1 MLMTSAE
8 AAKYL
13 RKLNEELASLR
24 SREEQSRQF
33 TVSLGEK
40 EEDLRPAYDYEAV
53 QNAMLALEEK
63 IRRVKH
69 AVNCFNCTTEVPGFG
84 MTVDQMLIYLPQLNM
99 RKLKLAAMKDVLP
112 RTRVARYNSNLVEYT
127 LINYDPEQVAA
138 DHEAAADELGRA
150 QNALDVVN
158 TTLRFEVEE

>member
-53 QNAMLALEEK
+53 QNALLALEEK

-127 LINYDPEQVAA
+127 LINYDPELVAA

>member
-40 EEDLRPAYDYEAV
+40 EEELRPAYDYEAARD
-53 QNAMLALEEK
+53 AMLALEEK

>member
-13 RKLNEELASLR
+13 RKLNEELESLR
-24 SREEQSRQF
+24 NREEQSRQF

>member
-13 RKLNEELASLR
+13 RKLNEELESLR
-24 SREEQSRQF
+24 NREEQSRQF

-40 EEDLRPAYDYEAV
+40 EEDLRPAYDYEAARD
-53 QNAMLALEEK
+53 AMLALEEK

-84 MTVDQMLIYLPQLNM
+84 SS
-99 RKLKLAAMKDVLP
+99 
-112 RTRVARYNSNLVEYT
+112 ARMASE
-127 LINYDPEQVAA
+127 ISDPIHPERQISPSLYFLSSSWSVRG
-138 DHEAAADELGRA
+138 L
-150 QNALDVVN
+150 
-158 TTLRFEVEE
+158 

>member
-13 RKLNEELASLR
+13 RKLNEELQSLR
-24 SREEQSRQF
+24 NREEQSRQF
-33 TVSLGEK
+33 TVSPGEK